1 MRVKCSV
8 IELKAVI
15 TDREADIEQR
25 SHIEK
30 KANPSA
36 NSFRLILD
44 TRLCD
49 LDEP

>member
-1 MRVKCSV
+1 MRIKCSV

-30 KANPSA
+30 KANPSVDYFGPA
-36 NSFRLILD
+36 LD
-44 TRLCD
+44 TWACD